1 MTKQDRKIQYLTT
14 TGILAAMITLMT
26 AYVCHI
32 PIGSGGGYIHF
43 GDALIYL
50 GAVLLPTPY
59 AMAAA
64 VIGGGLAD
72 LLTAPLWAPA
82 TMIIKMLLVL
92 SFDHKSGKLLNVR
105 NIAALV
111 IDGGITCLGYFLAEY
126 LMFGEWAVFF
136 ASVFPNMIQAAGSA
150 LFFILMAGALQKI
163 NFKGKMFHEIKMENN
178 KR

>member
-1 MTKQDRKIQYLTT
+1 MTKQDRKIQYLTA

-32 PIGSGGGYIHF
+32 PFGSSGGYLHF

-50 GAVLLPTPY
+50 GAVLLPKPY
-59 AMAAA
+59 AIAAA

-82 TMIIKMLLVL
+82 TMIIKMLLVV
-92 SFDHKSGKLLNVR
+92 SFDHRSGKLLNVR

-111 IDGGITCLGYFLAEY
+111 IGGVITCFGYFLAEY
-126 LMFGEWAVFF
+126 LMFGAWAAFF
-136 ASVFPNMIQAAGSA
+136 TSVFPNMIQAAGSA

-163 NFKGKMFHEIKMENN
+163 NFKEKMFHEIKMEND